1 MCVYLDFYF
10 SILNNKQL
18 VSNCI
23 LIRFQLVTKDF
34 KAFAKLTL
42 DLPRFC
48 CRVSI
53 IFNRFLIKTPG
64 FQW

>member
-1 MCVYLDFYF
+1 MCIFGFLFFYF
-10 SILNNKQL
+10 DNKQL

-53 IFNRFLIKTPG
+53 ILIG
-64 FQW
+64 F